1 MKIKLNTFDKIKA
14 FAQKVIKFESDI
26 NICKGSIVY
35 DAKSIM
41 GVMALD
47 TSEYV
52 EVEILSKD
60 NDEIKKF
67 KEEMGEF
74 A

>member
-60 NDEIKKF
+60 SDEIKKF